1 MEIKS
6 IHKALEFNQ
15 DTWLKRYID
24 FNTQKRKDAKTQFK
38 KNFYKILNCSVF
50 GKMMEDQLKYKKISL
65 VSNPKALK
73 KITSKPTFETCK
85 IFHEKLVAAQ
95 FRNASVAITK
105 PVYVGQA
112 VLDLSKVLMYD
123 FYYDYLKSRY
133 GAKCNLLMTDTD
145 SFLYEIRD
153 TKSDLYMDMR
163 DYIYLF
169 DTSDYPP
176 DHFLHSD
183 GNKKVLGKF
192 KDETNGTTIERFC
205 GLRSKLYVYKVVNN
219 EREVKKAK
227 GVCKAAIK
235 KKLYFTLYEEALF
248 KNKETVL
255 SMDLIR
261 SHSHVLKV

>member
-1 MEIKS
+1 
-6 IHKALEFNQ
+6 
-15 DTWLKRYID
+15 
-24 FNTQKRKDAKTQFK
+24 
-38 KNFYKILNCSVF
+38 
-50 GKMMEDQLKYKKISL
+50 MEDQLKYKNISL

-73 KITSKPTFETCK
+73 KVTSKPTFETCK

-95 FRNASVAITK
+95 CRNASVAITK

-123 FYYDYLKSRY
+123 FYYNYLKSRY

-145 SFLYEIRD
+145 FFLYEIRD

-183 GNKKVLGKF
+183 GNKKKLGKF
-192 KDETNGTTIERFC
+192 KDETTGSAIERFC

-219 EREVKKAK
+219 EEEVKKAK
-227 GVCKAAIK
+227 GVCKATVK

-248 KNKETVL
+248 KNKETVS
-255 SMDLIR
+255 SMYLIR
-261 SHSHVLKV
+261 SHSHILNVETLYKKCLSNFDDKRYLKEDGVSSYAYGHYKIKE